1 MHYQKAKKYAIGR
14 LHKELPSNLY
24 YHGIHHTLDVCQ
36 AAQSLAEQEK
46 VGSEERTLIATA
58 ALFHDIGFIEQYL
71 DNEPIACRI
80 ATDYLPKC
88 DYNVGQVKQV
98 CDMIMATRLP
108 QSPLSKLA
116 EILCD
121 ADLDYLGREDFFEIA
136 DTLKREWMQMDFI
149 SSDTEWNKKQ
159 LGFLSSHTYFTES
172 AMVNRD
178 VGKQTN
184 FLALQKILGI

>member
-1 MHYQKAKKYAIGR
+1 
-14 LHKELPSNLY
+14 
-24 YHGIHHTLDVCQ
+24 
-36 AAQSLAEQEK
+36 
-46 VGSEERTLIATA
+46 
-58 ALFHDIGFIEQYL
+58 
-71 DNEPIACRI
+71 
-80 ATDYLPKC
+80 
-88 DYNVGQVKQV
+88 
-98 CDMIMATRLP
+98 MIMATRLP

-149 SSDTEWNKKQ
+149 SSDTEWNQKQ